1 MKSDSK
7 PEITYR
13 KQIVESE
20 CSKLT
25 RDVAIKLF
33 EGLKHQTSEE
43 AAQAL
48 IYQALGYFK
57 QNYDTLLA
65 SQIPQHQ
72 ELHLPAMT
80 DTISNVQQELEKHK
94 YANNVLKKGVLS
106 FQKKIDELSSL
117 LESKDLSKTALEH
130 RLKDYEDRL

>member
-25 RDVAIKLF
+25 KDVAIKLF

-43 AAQAL
+43 AA
-48 IYQALGYFK
+48 
-57 QNYDTLLA
+57 
-65 SQIPQHQ
+65 
-72 ELHLPAMT
+72 
-80 DTISNVQQELEKHK
+80 
-94 YANNVLKKGVLS
+94 
-106 FQKKIDELSSL
+106 
-117 LESKDLSKTALEH
+117 
-130 RLKDYEDRL
+130 